1 MRTIVFL
8 LRKEFLQIFRHRI
21 MLVLIFMMP
30 LIQLII
36 LANAADY
43 EVDNI
48 RLYIVDRDGT
58 QASQRLVGLFEASE
72 HFEILGYGQN
82 PEAAFNS
89 IQGNE
94 TDLFMDIPAG
104 FEEQLSEGGPA
115 AMQVSV
121 DAINGVKAGVSNGYV
136 QAILQG
142 FAMAYAKELAVVEP
156 GTAQPGQLGIEYSN
170 WFNPDLSYDNF
181 MVPGIL
187 VLLVTLVGMFLS
199 SMNIVKE
206 KEIGTIEQIN
216 VTPIRKYQFIIGKLA
231 PFWIIGLLEL
241 SFGLI
246 VGKVIFDI
254 PFVGPLWL
262 IYLFAGVYLITV
274 LGIGLL
280 ISTITDTQQQAM
292 FLAWFFLI
300 IFILMSGLFTPI
312 ESMPEWAQRIT
323 DFNPVAYFVDVMRL
337 VLLKGSG
344 FSGIQPHLRVMIIYA
359 ILINALAV
367 LNYRKAS
374 S

>member
-1 MRTIVFL
+1 MRTILFL

-21 MLVLIFMMP
+21 MLVLIFLMP

-48 RLYIVDRDGT
+48 RLYIVDRDGST
-58 QASQRLVGLFEASE
+58 ASQRLTGLFEASE
-72 HFEILGYGQN
+72 HFVIMGFGRHVDPAYD
-82 PEAAFNS
+82 A
-89 IQGNE
+89 IQANE
-94 TDLFMDIPAG
+94 VDLFIDIPND
-104 FEEQLSEGGPA
+104 FEKKLAADGGSGLQLSI
-115 AMQVSV
+115 

-136 QAILQG
+136 QAILQN
-142 FAMAYAKELAVVEP
+142 FAREYQHELPGPLPVAV
-156 GTAQPGQLGIEYSN
+156 GGMKKIDIRYSN
-170 WFNPDLSYDNF
+170 WFNPELEYDDF

-216 VTPIRKYQFIIGKLA
+216 VTPIKKYQFIVGKLA

-246 VGKVIFDI
+246 VGKLVFHI
-254 PFVGPLWL
+254 PFAGSLWL
-262 IYLFAGVYLITV
+262 VYLFAGVYLLVV

-292 FLAWFFLI
+292 FISWFFLI

-337 VLLKGSG
+337 VLLKGST
-344 FSGIQPHLRVMIIYA
+344 FSGIQSHLLIMLIYA
-359 ILINALAV
+359 LLINGLAV
-367 LNYRKAS
+367 LNYRKAG
-374 S
+374 

>member
-1 MRTIVFL
+1 MRTILFL
-8 LRKEFLQIFRHRI
+8 LRKEFLQIFRHKI

-48 RLYIVDRDGT
+48 RLYVIDRDGS
-58 QASQRLVGLFEASE
+58 QASQRLIGLFESSQ
-72 HFEILGYGQN
+72 HFEISGYGQY
-82 PEAAFNS
+82 PEAAYNS
-89 IQGNE
+89 IQANE
-94 TDLFMDIPAG
+94 TDLFIDIPPD
-104 FEEQLSEGGPA
+104 FEERLSSGGPA
-115 AMQVSV
+115 SMHVNI

-136 QAILQG
+136 QSILQG
-142 FAMAYAKELAVVEP
+142 FAMKYGQELPMPGLLKE
-156 GTAQPGQLGIEYSN
+156 QPGNLEIEYAN
-170 WFNPDLSYDNF
+170 WYNPDLSYDNF

-187 VLLVTLVGMFLS
+187 VLLVTLVGLFLS

-216 VTPIRKYQFIIGKLA
+216 VTPIRKYQFIVGKLA

-241 SFGLI
+241 SFGLL
-246 VGKVIFDI
+246 VGKLLFQI
-254 PFVGPLWL
+254 PFAGPLWVV
-262 IYLFAGVYLITV
+262 YLFAGVYLVVV

-312 ESMPEWAQRIT
+312 ESMPAWAQRIT

-344 FSGIQPHLRVMIIYA
+344 IKGIQFHLTVMIIYA
-359 ILINALAV
+359 IVINVLAV
-367 LNYRKAS
+367 LNYRKATA
-374 S
+374 

>member
-1 MRTIVFL
+1 
-8 LRKEFLQIFRHRI
+8 

-48 RLYIVDRDGT
+48 KLFIIDRDGST
-58 QASQRLVGLFEASE
+58 ASGRLVSLLKASE
-72 HFEILGYGQN
+72 HFIIAGYGQN
-82 PEAAFNS
+82 PQEAYAA
-89 IQGNE
+89 IQANE
-94 TDLFMDIPAG
+94 TDLFIDIPPD
-104 FEEQLSEGGPA
+104 FEKNLSRENSA
-115 AMQVSV
+115 SLQISV

-136 QAILQG
+136 QSILQG
-142 FAMAYAKELAVVEP
+142 FAQNYRLELPQFSSVSIRAP
-156 GTAQPGQLGIEYSN
+156 RIDLQYSN
-170 WFNPDLSYDNF
+170 WFNPELSYDNF

-187 VLLVTLVGMFLS
+187 VLLVTLIGMFLS

-216 VTPIRKYQFIIGKLA
+216 VTPIKKYQFIIGKLA
-231 PFWIIGLLEL
+231 PFWLIGLLEL
-241 SFGLI
+241 SFGL
-246 VGKVIFDI
+246 VVAKLLFQV
-254 PFVGPLWL
+254 PFVGSLWL
-262 IYLFAGVYLITV
+262 IYLFAGIYLLAV

-280 ISTITDTQQQAM
+280 ISTITETQQQAM
-292 FLAWFFLI
+292 FLSWFCLI

-312 ESMPEWAQRIT
+312 ESMPGWAQQIT
-323 DFNPVAYFVDVMRL
+323 RFNPVAYFVDVMRL
-337 VLLKGSG
+337 VLLKGSDII
-344 FSGIQPHLRVMIIYA
+344 GIQPHLKTMLIYA
-359 ILINALAV
+359 LVINVLAV

>member
-1 MRTIVFL
+1 MRTILFL

-21 MLVLIFMMP
+21 MVVLIFLMP

-48 RLYIVDRDGT
+48 NLYLVDRDGSE
-58 QASQRLVGLFEASE
+58 ASRRLLGLFRSSG
-72 HFEILGYGQN
+72 HFNIVGYGQN
-82 PEAAFNS
+82 PAEAYEA
-89 IQGNE
+89 IQANE
-94 TDLFMDIPAG
+94 TDLFIDVPKG
-104 FEEQLSEGGPA
+104 FQEGLSSMEQASL
-115 AMQVSV
+115 MVSI

-136 QAILQG
+136 QSILQY
-142 FAMAYAKELAVVEP
+142 FARDYQTEIPLLVEN
-156 GTAQPGQLGIEYSN
+156 GREGGGLEIHYSN
-170 WFNPDLSYDNF
+170 WFNPELSYDNF

-216 VTPIRKYQFIIGKLA
+216 VTPIKKHQFIIGKLA

-246 VGKVIFDI
+246 VGKVLFEI
-254 PFVGPLWL
+254 PFAGSLWL
-262 IYLFAGVYLITV
+262 IYLFAAVYLLVV

-292 FLAWFFLI
+292 FLSWFFLI

-323 DFNPVAYFVDVMRL
+323 DFNPIAYFVDVMRL

-344 FSGIQPHLRVMIIYA
+344 LEGIKTHLLLMVFYAVIINS
-359 ILINALAV
+359 LAL
-367 LNYRKAS
+367 LNYRKAGA
-374 S
+374 

>member
-21 MLVLIFMMP
+21 MLVLIFLMP

-48 RLYIVDRDGT
+48 RLYIVDRDGS
-58 QASQRLVGLFEASE
+58 QASQRLTGLFESSE

-82 PEAAFNS
+82 PEAAYNS
-89 IQGNE
+89 ILGNE
-94 TDLFMDIPAG
+94 TDLFLDIPRG
-104 FEEQLSEGGPA
+104 FEEKLSVGGPA

-121 DAINGVKAGVSNGYV
+121 DAINGVKAGVSNAYV

-142 FAMAYAKELAVVEP
+142 FAMEYAKELAVAAP
-156 GTAQPGQLGIEYSN
+156 TSGQPGRLQIEYSN
-170 WFNPDLSYDNF
+170 WFNPELSYDNF

-231 PFWIIGLLEL
+231 PFWIIGLMEL

-246 VGKVIFDI
+246 VGKVVFQI
-254 PFVGPLWL
+254 PFMGPLWVV
-262 IYLFAGVYLITV
+262 YLFAGVYLIVV
-274 LGIGLL
+274 LGMGLF
-280 ISTITDTQQQAM
+280 ISTVTDTQQQAM

-344 FSGIQPHLRVMIIYA
+344 FSGIQPHLSIMIIYA
-359 ILINALAV
+359 VVINALAV

-374 S
+374 A